1 MKPLIKHVAP
11 HILISI
17 HRKISIAYLRRA
29 NRALS
34 VKDVF
39 TRIYKNNEWGGE
51 SGQYCSGNGSSGYHA
66 SLYADVVKKFIRDK
80 GITSIVDLGCGDFTV
95 GSKLQMDN
103 IKYIGIDI
111 VDDLITRD
119 KAAYENTNILFECLD
134 IINDELPYA
143 DLCLIRQVLQ
153 HLSNS
158 QILAVLKNTKK
169 YKYIII
175 TEHYPSPFVQVIPNK
190 DKPHGSDTR
199 IINNSAV
206 YLDKSP
212 FNIPGLSLLL
222 EVDAI
227 VNLRKEGEKIKSF
240 LIEN

>member
-1 MKPLIKHVAP
+1 M
-11 HILISI
+11 
-17 HRKISIAYLRRA
+17 
-29 NRALS
+29 S

-51 SGQYCSGNGSSGYHA
+51 AGQYCSGNGSSECHA
-66 SLYADVVKKFIRDK
+66 SLYADVVKKFIREK
-80 GITSIVDLGCGDFTV
+80 GVTSVVDLGCGDFTV

-111 VDDLITRD
+111 VEDLIIHNKD
-119 KAAYENTNILFECLD
+119 AYENTNIFFKCLD

-143 DLCLIRQVLQ
+143 DLCLMRQVLQ

-158 QILAVLKNTKK
+158 QIIAVLKNTKK

-190 DKPHGSDTR
+190 DKPHGSDIR
-199 IINNSAV
+199 IIDNSAV

-212 FNIPGLSLLL
+212 FNIQGLSLLL
-222 EVDAI
+222 EVDAM

>member
-1 MKPLIKHVAP
+1 M
-11 HILISI
+11 
-17 HRKISIAYLRRA
+17 
-29 NRALS
+29 S

-51 SGQYCSGNGSSGYHA
+51 SGQYCSGHGSSGYHA
-66 SLYADVVKKFIRDK
+66 SLYADVIKKFIRDK
-80 GITSIVDLGCGDFTV
+80 EITSVVDLGCGDFTV
-95 GSKLQMDN
+95 GHKLQMDN

-111 VDDLITRD
+111 VEDLIMRNKDT
-119 KAAYENTNILFECLD
+119 YENTNILFKCLD

-158 QILAVLKNTKK
+158 QIMAVLKNIKK

-199 IINNSAV
+199 IIDNSAV
-206 YLDKSP
+206 YLDQSP
-212 FNIPGLSLLL
+212 FNIQGLSLLL

>member
-17 HRKISIAYLRRA
+17 YRKISIAYLRRA

-51 SGQYCSGNGSSGYHA
+51 PGQYCSGNGSSGYHA

-95 GSKLQMDN
+95 GSILQMDN

-119 KAAYENTNILFECLD
+119 KAAYENTNILFKCLD

-199 IINNSAV
+199 IIDNSAV

-212 FNIPGLSLLL
+212 FNIPDLSLLL